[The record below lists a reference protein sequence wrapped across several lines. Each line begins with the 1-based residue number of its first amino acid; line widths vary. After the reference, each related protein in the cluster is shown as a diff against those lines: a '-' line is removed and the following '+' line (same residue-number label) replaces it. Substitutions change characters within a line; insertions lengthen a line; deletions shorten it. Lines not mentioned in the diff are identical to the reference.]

1 MNLFLNENDLQK
13 EKYFVVTYKL
23 ESNKNLRDAA
33 WNIAIGQ
40 SVGNPNVRNRWETE
54 DMFRNHSCLILA
66 DEHELQTKKTG
77 EVKIAFPVINTDWE
91 TDGISHLLCQV
102 MGGHVDIDLVKKCR
116 AINIDFPNSVISH
129 FRGPKF
135 GITGMRKFTGQ
146 YDKPLFGAI
155 IKPKIGISPETL
167 LDMVKELVDGGVDFI
182 KEDEIMSNPS
192 FCPLDKRVGMIS
204 NYLHSQSR
212 NVVFCHTI
220 NCDPHV
226 LENRVRRIH
235 DMGGNGVHINVWSGY
250 GSYNSI
256 RKLDLPIYLH
266 FQSSGAK
273 VVTNVNHQFSIS
285 WPVIC
290 QLATMMGVDTIQ
302 TGMVG
307 GYSND
312 NPEEILNC
320 IDILRRGNTLP
331 ALSCGLHPGL
341 IDEITSLV
349 GNDYL
354 GNAGGSVHG
363 HPNGTLSGS
372 RAMRQAIDKTYGK
385 EYDEAIQKW
394 GKVQP
399 KLEIKHLYETV
410 EYQLNNSKT

>member
-1 MNLFLNENDLQK
+1 MNLFVNEKDVNTND
-13 EKYFVVTYKL
+13 YFITTYQIK
-23 ESNKNLRDAA
+23 SSKNLRDAA

-54 DMFRNHSCLILA
+54 DLFKNHSCLIL
-66 DEHELQTKKTG
+66 ENEKELLKKKKG
-77 EVKIAFPVINTDWE
+77 EVKIAFPVINTDWT

-102 MGGHVDIDLVKKCR
+102 MGGHVDIDLVNSCR
-116 AINIDFPNSVISH
+116 LTKLDLPKTVTSH
-129 FRGPKF
+129 FKGPKY
-135 GITGMRKFTGQ
+135 GITGMRKFVNQ

-192 FCPLDKRVGMIS
+192 FCSLDKRVPIIAD
-204 NYLHSQSR
+204 YLNKQSKK
-212 NVVFCHTI
+212 VVFCHTI

-226 LENRVRRIH
+226 LQDRVKKIH
-235 DMGGNGVHINVWSGY
+235 SMGGNGVHINVWSGY
-250 GSYNSI
+250 GAYNSI
-256 RKLDLPIYLH
+256 RQLDLPIYSH

-273 VVTNVNHQFSIS
+273 VITSVNNQFSIS
-285 WPVIC
+285 WQVIC
-290 QLATMMGVDTIQ
+290 QLATLMGVDTIQ

-312 NPEEILNC
+312 NPQEILEC
-320 IDILRRGNTLP
+320 IKILRDGNTVP

-341 IDEITSLV
+341 VDKITNMV

-354 GNAGGSVHG
+354 GNAGGAVHG
-363 HPNGTLSGS
+363 HPDGTLSGAK
-372 RAMRQAIDKTYGK
+372 AMRQSIDKTYNV
-385 EYDEAIQKW
+385 EYYKAIEKW
-394 GKVQP
+394 GKV
-399 KLEIKHLYETV
+399 E
-410 EYQLNNSKT
+410 

>member
-1 MNLFLNENDLQK
+1 MNLFVTEESVNLNE
-13 EKYFVVTYKL
+13 YFVATYYVT
-23 ESNKNLRDAA
+23 SNKNLKDAA

-54 DMFRNHSCLILA
+54 DLFKNHSCLIVGNEKQLSKR
-66 DEHELQTKKTG
+66 KKG
-77 EVKIAFPVINTDWE
+77 EVKIAFPVINTDWK

-102 MGGHVDIDLVKKCR
+102 MGGHVDIDLVKSCR
-116 AINIDFPNSVISH
+116 LIKLDLPQSVKQY
-129 FRGPKF
+129 FKGPKF

-155 IKPKIGISPETL
+155 IKPKTGISPDTL

-192 FCPLDKRVGMIS
+192 FCSLDKRVDMIS
-204 NYLHSQSR
+204 NYLRSQSR

-220 NCDPHV
+220 NCDPHI
-226 LENRVRRIH
+226 LTDRVQRIH
-235 DMGGNGVHINVWSGY
+235 SLGGNGVHINVWSGY
-250 GSYNSI
+250 GAYNSI
-256 RKLDLPIYLH
+256 RQLDLPIYIH

-273 VVTNVNHQFSIS
+273 VVTSVDHTFSIS
-285 WPVIC
+285 WPVVC
-290 QLATMMGVDTIQ
+290 QLATLMGVDTIQ

-312 NPEEILNC
+312 NPEEILEC
-320 IDILRRGNTLP
+320 INILRAGNTVP

-341 IDEITSLV
+341 VDKITSLV

-354 GNAGGSVHG
+354 GNAGGAVHG

-372 RAMRQAIDKTYGK
+372 KAMRQAIDKTYEV
-385 EYDEAIQKW
+385 EYDQAIAKW
-394 GKVQP
+394 GKI
-399 KLEIKHLYETV
+399 E
-410 EYQLNNSKT
+410 